1 MSWGAIY
8 SKTHWGVPS
17 NDVGWGKFYETISGA
32 VRVLASSTNIFAD
45 TIKYLAS
52 KF

>member
-1 MSWGAIY
+1 MSWGAVY
-8 SKTHWGVPS
+8 AKTYWGVPNNS
-17 NDVGWGKFYETISGA
+17 IGWGKFYETISGA
-32 VRVLASSTNIFAD
+32 VQVLASSTNILVD